1 MKVILDTNIIFNDF
15 HLKGAKIK
23 GLCESVKLTGDT
35 VHIPKVVVDESINKY
50 REKIEECKSAIDKAM
65 SNFKRLAGEVV
76 GDNFMYEEFMKE
88 ESKQYAD
95 NFMKRLRELEINIIP
110 YPSTSHQELVKRDL
124 ARKKPFQETGK
135 GYRDALIWESV
146 KSLCETSSSENPKI
160 IFVNKNHK
168 DFCSGKLLHPDLKD
182 DLVDKDSVRIIED
195 IDIFMEE
202 YVKPQQERLK
212 KLENIKLQQERL
224 KTIQDSLN
232 EYKRYNKIDLNTEI
246 NKRITD
252 FLLHREFD
260 YEESPFGQEFE
271 NPSVVG
277 VDEPSFIV
285 MEVRQISEEEI
296 LVKVK
301 IEVNCEFDFFIF
313 KSDAICMEEDE
324 LPYIWDSDWNKHY
337 MAASKTTPVRLKAT
351 LIVNSSFEEILSDDI
366 EITYNHQ

>member
-23 GLCESVKLTGDT
+23 SLCESVKLTGDT
-35 VHIPKVVVDESINKY
+35 VLIPKVVVDESINKY
-50 REKIEECKSAIDKAM
+50 REKIQECKSAIDKAM

-76 GDNFMYEEFMKE
+76 GDNFMYEEFMLE

-95 NFMKRLRELEINIIP
+95 IFKKRLRELRINIIP

-146 KSLCETSSSENPKI
+146 KSLCETSLSSSENPKI

-168 DFCSGKLLHPDLKD
+168 DFCLGKLLHPDLKD

-212 KLENIKLQQERL
+212 M
-224 KTIQDSLN
+224 IQDSLN

-252 FLLHREFD
+252 FLLYREID
-260 YEESPFGQEFE
+260 YKESPFGQEFE
-271 NPSVVG
+271 HPYVVG

-285 MEVRQISEEEI
+285 TEVRKISEEEI
-296 LVKVK
+296 LVEAN
-301 IEVNCEFDFFIF
+301 IEVNCDFDFFIF
-313 KSDAICMEEDE
+313 KNEAICMKEDE

-337 MAASKTTPVRLKAT
+337 MAASKTNPVKLWVI

-366 EITYNHQ
+366 EIIYDHQ

>member
-1 MKVILDTNIIFNDF
+1 M
-15 HLKGAKIK
+15 
-23 GLCESVKLTGDT
+23 
-35 VHIPKVVVDESINKY
+35 
-50 REKIEECKSAIDKAM
+50 
-65 SNFKRLAGEVV
+65 
-76 GDNFMYEEFMKE
+76 
-88 ESKQYAD
+88 
-95 NFMKRLRELEINIIP
+95 
-110 YPSTSHQELVKRDL
+110 
-124 ARKKPFQETGK
+124 
-135 GYRDALIWESV
+135 
-146 KSLCETSSSENPKI
+146 SSSENLKI

-168 DFCSGKLLHPDLKD
+168 DFCLGKLLHPDLKD

-212 KLENIKLQQERL
+212 A
-224 KTIQDSLN
+224 IQDSLN
-232 EYKRYNKIDLNTEI
+232 ECKRYNKIDLNTEI
-246 NKRITD
+246 EKRITD

-277 VDEPSFIV
+277 FDDPSFIV
-285 MEVRQISEEEI
+285 TEVRQISEEEI
-296 LVKVK
+296 LVEVT

-337 MAASKTTPVRLKAT
+337 MAASKTMPVRLKAT